1 MDLLIF
7 GGITNITHLAK
18 TVNSLQLSRPVQLLL
33 VGFVCDRLQQM
44 VEKLYFV
51 ALLRD
56 PPLMT
61 SKQLNAISSVTFH
74 SGWSLWSILADD
86 ISKVDRH
93 VPHGPFSM

>member
-1 MDLLIF
+1 MDLVIF
-7 GGITNITHLAK
+7 GGFPNITHLA
-18 TVNSLQLSRPVQLLL
+18 LQLSRPVQLLL

-61 SKQLNAISSVTFH
+61 SKQYKISIQGS
-74 SGWSLWSILADD
+74 
-86 ISKVDRH
+86 
-93 VPHGPFSM
+93 PFD

>member
-7 GGITNITHLAK
+7 GGFPNITHLAK
-18 TVNSLQLSRPVQLLL
+18 TVSLQLSRPVQLLL

-61 SKQLNAISSVTFH
+61 SKQYKISIQGS
-74 SGWSLWSILADD
+74 
-86 ISKVDRH
+86 
-93 VPHGPFSM
+93 PFD

>member
-18 TVNSLQLSRPVQLLL
+18 TVSLQLSRPVQLLL

-93 VPHGPFSM
+93 VPHGPISM

>member
-18 TVNSLQLSRPVQLLL
+18 TVSMQLSRPVQLLL

-56 PPLMT
+56 PPFMT
-61 SKQLNAISSVTFH
+61 SQQLNAISCVTFH

-93 VPHGPFSM
+93 VPHGPISM